1 MTDKKNLWAD
11 LWDVAKLILAEIR
24 YMRYIKYKYIDM
36 KRRCFRGYKISGV
49 I

>member
-1 MTDKKNLWAD
+1 MTDKKNPWAD
-11 LWDVAKLILAEIR
+11 LWDVAKLILAEI
-24 YMRYIKYKYIDM
+24 RYIKYKYIDM